1 MGRRRRILLK
11 GDNMEATLIIK
22 LPDGSTKTLE
32 LQNVS
37 VSTSWVALTGS
48 PVGTIE
54 AIGSDPP
61 PMVCNINLG
70 GQVKSNS
77 YGNSI

>member
-1 MGRRRRILLK
+1 
-11 GDNMEATLIIK
+11 MEATLIIT

-37 VSTSWVALTGS
+37 VTTSWVALTGS

-54 AIGSDPP
+54 ALGSPLP

-70 GQVKSNS
+70 GQVKNS
-77 YGNSI
+77 SIGNSI